1 MTEGIVVAMIT
12 GGVTLIGTII
22 TVVVANRSTIAA
34 MSEQSKIADERIQ
47 GQIGV
52 IDTKIETLS
61 QRVEKHNSMVERT
74 YNLESRVSVLEAKG
88 AAQPH
93 D

>member
-1 MTEGIVVAMIT
+1 MDSAVLVAVIT
-12 GGVTLIGTII
+12 AGVSLVGTII
-22 TVVVANRSTIAA
+22 TVVIANRSTIAA
-34 MSEQSKIADERIQ
+34 MSEQSKLADERIQ

-88 AAQPH
+88 AVPPH

>member
-1 MTEGIVVAMIT
+1 MDSAILVAIIT
-12 GGVTLIGTII
+12 AGVSLIGTII
-22 TVVVANRSTIAA
+22 TVVVANRSTLAA
-34 MSEQSKIADERIQ
+34 MSEQSKLADERIQ
-47 GQIGV
+47 GQISV

-88 AAQPH
+88 AVKP
-93 D
+93 